1 MKNLVNTL
9 LNTLLLTSLLSTGLH
24 FNAKAEEQ
32 QIDKVAA
39 IVNKGVVL
47 ESEVQDLLINIKK
60 QAEKNNQSL
69 PSDNA
74 LRTQVMDKLI
84 NDSLMLQIGE
94 RMGIQVSDAQLD
106 QTINNMAKE
115 NKFTL
120 AQFRQALIN
129 DGEDYEKYRE
139 NVRIELISGEVS
151 RNSVQRRIYISPQE
165 VSNLL
170 DLMKEQ
176 TTNDV
181 EYHLGHILIE
191 FPANA
196 TQVDLASS
204 KERAIKVIELLNSG
218 SDFKKIAI
226 ASSGGANALEGGD
239 LGWKNI
245 NEMPTL
251 FSELIAGKDKDTV
264 VGPIRTG
271 LGFSIVKVLDIRGRQ
286 IVEVE
291 EVLASHILIKPSII
305 LSEAKAEAQL
315 QGMLDKI
322 EAGEATFADLAKEYS
337 EGPTSVRGGDL
348 GWADPQKYDPAF
360 KEALASMKV
369 GEYHKPFRSSFGWH
383 IIQLNDR
390 RMVDATS
397 QMNQNRAYQILHNR
411 KFGLESARWIKE
423 TRDEAYIEIFEQ
435 DK

>member
-1 MKNLVNTL
+1 MKNLVKILIITC
-9 LNTLLLTSLLSTGLH
+9 TFYAGLQTQAQ
-24 FNAKAEEQ
+24 AKEEML
-32 QIDKVAA
+32 DKVAA
-39 IVNKGVVL
+39 IVNAGVVL
-47 ESEVQDLLINIKK
+47 ESEVQDLLKSIKK
-60 QAEKNNQSL
+60 QSAKNNQAL

-84 NDSLMLQIGE
+84 NDSLIVQIGE
-94 RMGIQVSDAQLD
+94 RMGVQVSDAQLD
-106 QTINNMAKE
+106 QTITNMAKE
-115 NKFTL
+115 NKLTL
-120 AQFRQALIN
+120 SQFRETIIS

-139 NVRIELISGEVS
+139 NVRTELISGEVQ
-151 RNSVQRRIYISPQE
+151 RNSVRRRIYISPQE

-176 TTNDV
+176 TNNDV

-191 FPANA
+191 FPSNA
-196 TQVDLASS
+196 KQADMIAS
-204 KERAIKVIELLNSG
+204 KERANKVIELLNSG
-218 SDFKKIAI
+218 SNFTKIAI
-226 ASSGGANALEGGD
+226 ASSGGANALDGGD

-251 FSELIAGKDKDTV
+251 FSELIAGKDKGTV
-264 VGPIRTG
+264 VGPVRTG

-286 IVEVE
+286 IVEIE
-291 EVLASHILIKPSII
+291 EVNASHILIKPSII

-315 QGMLDKI
+315 QDMLNKI
-322 EAGEATFADLAKEYS
+322 NAGEATFADLAKEFS

-348 GWADPQKYDPAF
+348 GWSDPKNYDPAF
-360 KEALASMKV
+360 KDALAEMKI

-383 IIQLNDR
+383 IIKLNDR
-390 RMVDATS
+390 RMMDATS
-397 QMNQNRAYQILHNR
+397 QMNKNRVYQILNNR
-411 KFGLESARWIKE
+411 KFGVESARWIKE